1 MNKTLK
7 YISPAKSFTEA
18 LPLGNGS
25 LGAMVY
31 GGVPEEKITLNYDTF
46 WSGTGHREEK
56 EVSTDT
62 LEYARKLLFEEKF
75 WEAEQYMKENML
87 GFYNESYMPLGI
99 LNYEF
104 EKIEEPQEYV
114 RSLDLEKAVLT
125 SEFKAHE
132 TVYTSRMFISNPAKA
147 LVIRITSNGP
157 DKLSLRVELDSKVE
171 HLAKTENNNCLLIS
185 GNAPSNVQPNYVEC
199 DHPIVYEEKNPG
211 MAFCCYLQAVHIGG
225 SATVSSD
232 SLSIKDADEIV
243 FYLTAADGYKGYDQ
257 KIETNPEAC
266 EKNCRDQIR
275 ILNSKTYD
283 ELEKEHIKDY
293 QSVYKD
299 VSLEL
304 DGEEYDLPTDER
316 LRRVQNGKQDLG
328 LSCLFFHYNRYLMIA
343 SSRKGTQPANLQG
356 IWSESIRPVWSSNWT
371 TNINTEMNYW
381 LNGPCNLIESFEPF
395 VDFVEELS
403 HAGEE
408 TAKKQ
413 CHCSGWTANHN
424 VDIWRQTGPVDGE
437 PKYAYWPMG
446 GVWLCSQ
453 SYEYFRY
460 SEDLKTLKNK
470 IYPSLRGSVL
480 FCLDW
485 MQQREDGLYYT
496 APSTSPEN
504 TFEDDEGHSC
514 GVSYMTTMD
523 LAIIKE
529 LFANYLAAA
538 DVLGIEE
545 DLIKLVKER
554 SKLLP
559 GYQIGKTGMIQEWIK
574 DFEKS
579 DVGHRHFSPVFG
591 FHPGH
596 SIKKTDTELVQACQ
610 NFIEEKAENFKQ
622 QIGWSCAWLINLWAR
637 LGDGTKANHYYEEL
651 LRQSVYDNLFDL
663 HPPLGETE
671 GEREV
676 FQIDGNFGSASGVAE
691 MLISSEKGK
700 ITILPAL
707 PDSWKNGKVRGLLA
721 AGAIEVDIT
730 WKDRKPVSVSLRSS
744 SDQNVKSSS
753 LIASSIARRVLSFT
767 VLPLMYLETVP
778 TESPARAA
786 TSRIVEA
793 IITPPF
799 LI

>member
-56 EVSTDT
+56 EIDSST
-62 LEYARKLLFEEKF
+62 LEQARKLIFEEKF
-75 WEAEQYMKENML
+75 WEAEEYMKKNML

-99 LNYEF
+99 LSYVF
-104 EKIEEPQEYV
+104 EKVDEPKEYV
-114 RSLDLEKAVLT
+114 RFLDLENAIFT
-125 SEFKAHE
+125 SKFKNNE
-132 TVYTSRMFISNPAKA
+132 TEYISKMFISNPAKA
-147 LVIRITSNGP
+147 LVIKITANGM
-157 DKLSLRVELDSKVE
+157 DKLDLKVKLDSEVQ
-171 HLAKTENNNCLLIS
+171 HTIKTEKDCCLYVS
-185 GNAPSNVQPNYVEC
+185 GNAPSNVQPNYVACEN
-199 DHPIVYEEKNPG
+199 PIVYDEKNPG
-211 MAFCCYLQAVHIGG
+211 MAFCCYLQVTHKGG
-225 SATVSSD
+225 TVS
-232 SLSIKDADEIV
+232 ADLDGLKIQEAEEVV
-243 FYLTAADGYKGYDQ
+243 FYLTAADGYKKYNQ
-257 KIETNPEAC
+257 RIETNPEVC
-266 EKNCRDQIR
+266 EKSCGNQIQK
-275 ILNSKTYD
+275 LNSKTYK
-283 ELEKEHIKDY
+283 ELEEEHIADY
-293 QSVYKD
+293 QSVYKN

-304 DGEEYDLPTDER
+304 EEIENDLPTDER
-316 LRRVQNGKQDLG
+316 LKRVQNGKQDLG

-343 SSRKGTQPANLQG
+343 CSRKGTQPANLQG

-371 TNINTEMNYW
+371 ININTEMNYW
-381 LNGPCNLIESFEPF
+381 LNGPCNLIESFTAF

-413 CHCSGWTANHN
+413 CHCLGWTANHN

-453 SYEYFRY
+453 SYEYYRY
-460 SEDLKTLKNK
+460 SRDLEYLKNK

-485 MQQREDGLYYT
+485 LQQREDGLYYT

-504 TFEDDEGHSC
+504 TFKDGEGHVC

-529 LFANYLAAA
+529 LFANYLEACN
-538 DVLGIEE
+538 VLGIKE
-545 DLIKLVKER
+545 DLIEQVNER

-559 GYQIGKTGMIQEWIK
+559 NYQIGRTGKIQEWIK
-574 DFEKS
+574 DFEEF

-596 SIKKTDTELVQACQ
+596 SIKKTDTELVKACQ
-610 NFIEEKAENFKQ
+610 KFIEEKVANYKQ

-637 LGDGTKANHYYEEL
+637 LGDGTKANYYYEEL
-651 LRQSVYDNLFDL
+651 LRQSVYNNLFDL

-676 FQIDGNFGSASGVAE
+676 FQIDGNFGSASAVAE
-691 MLISSEKGK
+691 MLLSSEDGK

-707 PDSWKNGKVRGLLA
+707 PESWESGKVKGLLA
-721 AGAIEVDIT
+721 VGGVEVDIA
-730 WKDRKPVSVSLRSS
+730 WKNKKPISISLCSSV
-744 SDQNVKSSS
+744 DQ
-753 LIASSIARRVLSFT
+753 SINIFYGNKKL
-767 VLPLMYLETVP
+767 
-778 TESPARAA
+778 TEK
-786 TSRIVEA
+786 IELKKQEQQ
-793 IITPPF
+793 IID
-799 LI
+799 LHSCEWI

>member
-125 SEFKAHE
+125 SEFKFHG
-132 TVYTSRMFISNPAKA
+132 TVYTTRMFISNPAKA

-171 HLAKTENNNCLLIS
+171 HLAKTENKNCLLIS
-185 GNAPSNVQPNYVEC
+185 GNAPSSVQPNYVEC
-199 DHPIVYEEKNPG
+199 ENPIIYDEKNPG
-211 MAFCCYLQAVHIGG
+211 MAFCCYLQAVHTGG
-225 SATVSSD
+225 SATASSD

-275 ILNSKTYD
+275 ILNLKTYD
-283 ELEKEHIKDY
+283 ELEKEHIADY
-293 QSVYKD
+293 QSVYKN

-304 DGEEYDLPTDER
+304 DGKENDLPTDER

-545 DLIKLVKER
+545 DLIELVKER

-574 DFEKS
+574 DFEKML
-579 DVGHRHFSPVFG
+579 DTDI
-591 FHPGH
+591 FHLYLD
-596 SIKKTDTELVQACQ
+596 SIQG
-610 NFIEEKAENFKQ
+610 IR
-622 QIGWSCAWLINLWAR
+622 S
-637 LGDGTKANHYYEEL
+637 
-651 LRQSVYDNLFDL
+651 
-663 HPPLGETE
+663 
-671 GEREV
+671 
-676 FQIDGNFGSASGVAE
+676 
-691 MLISSEKGK
+691 
-700 ITILPAL
+700 
-707 PDSWKNGKVRGLLA
+707 
-721 AGAIEVDIT
+721 
-730 WKDRKPVSVSLRSS
+730 RKPI
-744 SDQNVKSSS
+744 QN
-753 LIASSIARRVLSFT
+753 
-767 VLPLMYLETVP
+767 
-778 TESPARAA
+778 
-786 TSRIVEA
+786 
-793 IITPPF
+793 
-799 LI
+799 

>member
-1 MNKTLK
+1 MKKIKKMKEKDFEMEQDLFAISKANRRGMIIFLAVMLALWCVPIYSLLKDSLKVHGLENYWYVLTNEVNGVPFYQYFINSIINAVFASALLVLICSFSGFAFSKIEFTGRKFIYNLVLMCLAISGPILIIPFFYIYKTAHLYNTHVAIILSECLITIPFGVLMMK
-7 YISPAKSFTEA
+7 NFFDGLPTELMESA
-18 LPLGNGS
+18 NVDGASIQRCFFSIYLPLAKPAIIN
-25 LGAMVY
+25 L
-31 GGVPEEKITLNYDTF
+31 
-46 WSGTGHREEK
+46 
-56 EVSTDT
+56 
-62 LEYARKLLFEEKF
+62 
-75 WEAEQYMKENML
+75 
-87 GFYNESYMPLGI
+87 
-99 LNYEF
+99 
-104 EKIEEPQEYV
+104 
-114 RSLDLEKAVLT
+114 AVLQIMW
-125 SEFKAHE
+125 SFQDFLFPL
-132 TVYTSRMFISNPAKA
+132 MF
-147 LVIRITSNGP
+147 LT
-157 DKLSLRVELDSKVE
+157 
-171 HLAKTENNNCLLIS
+171 
-185 GNAPSNVQPNYVEC
+185 
-199 DHPIVYEEKNPG
+199 
-211 MAFCCYLQAVHIGG
+211 
-225 SATVSSD
+225 
-232 SLSIKDADEIV
+232 KD
-243 FYLTAADGYKGYDQ
+243 LTAADGYKGYDQ

-744 SDQNVKSSS
+744 SDQNVS
-753 LIASSIARRVLSFT
+753 LFYRNRKLAEQIELKKQ
-767 VLPLMYLETVP
+767 EQQ
-778 TESPARAA
+778 
-786 TSRIVEA
+786 
-793 IITPPF
+793 IIN
-799 LI
+799 LCSC